1 LAAPTL
7 NKGRGIFPA
16 LSQGMKPAILAALCF
31 LLCSCAAGIP
41 SGPQIYR
48 LGELEV
54 RLYTDQESLAQQLP
68 PVLSAVQALS
78 VGGQQV
84 KVLGYFDRQN
94 KRIYSLDDTRVL
106 LHELK
111 HYLEP
116 DWRHH
121 VGCVALDEHP
131 ESPCRERP
139 QSETAALASAHG
151 YELLT
156 DPPLEA
162 PAEDNSSLG
171 F

>member
-1 LAAPTL
+1 
-7 NKGRGIFPA
+7 
-16 LSQGMKPAILAALCF
+16 MKLVFLTALC
-31 LLCSCAAGIP
+31 LLLNACAAAVP
-41 SGPQIYR
+41 TQPEVYR
-48 LGELEV
+48 LGDLEV
-54 RLYTDQESLAQQLP
+54 KLYKNQESLTQQLP

-121 VGCVALDEHP
+121 VGCVALDEHVG
-131 ESPCRERP
+131 SPCTEQP
-139 QSETAALASAHG
+139 HSEAARVNAHG
-151 YELLT
+151 FDLLT
-156 DPPLEA
+156 DPPL
-162 PAEDNSSLG
+162 
-171 F
+171 

>member
-1 LAAPTL
+1 MKLAFLT
-7 NKGRGIFPA
+7 
-16 LSQGMKPAILAALCF
+16 ALC
-31 LLCSCAAGIP
+31 LLLSACAAAVPTQPEVYQVGD
-41 SGPQIYR
+41 
-48 LGELEV
+48 LEV
-54 RLYTDQESLAQQLP
+54 RLYKNQESLTQQLP

-94 KRIYSLDDTRVL
+94 NRIYSLDDTRVL

-111 HYLEP
+111 HFLEP

-121 VGCVALDEHP
+121 VGCVALNEYP
-131 ESPCRERP
+131 ESPCREKP
-139 QSETAALASAHG
+139 QSEAAARAGAYG

-162 PAEDNSSLG
+162 QAEDDSSLG

>member
-1 LAAPTL
+1 MKLAFLT
-7 NKGRGIFPA
+7 
-16 LSQGMKPAILAALCF
+16 ALC
-31 LLCSCAAGIP
+31 LLLNACAAAVP
-41 SGPQIYR
+41 SEPEIYR
-48 LGELEV
+48 IGELEV
-54 RLYTDQESLAQQLP
+54 RLYKDQGSLSQELP

-94 KRIYSLDDTRVL
+94 NRIYSLDDTRVL

-111 HYLEP
+111 HFLEP

-121 VGCVALDEHP
+121 VGCVALDEDP
-131 ESPCRERP
+131 ESPCREKP
-139 QSETAALASAHG
+139 QSEAATRAGAYG

-156 DPPLEA
+156 DPPLVEA
-162 PAEDNSSLG
+162 QAEDDSSLG

>member
-1 LAAPTL
+1 
-7 NKGRGIFPA
+7 
-16 LSQGMKPAILAALCF
+16 MKPALLA
-31 LLCSCAAGIP
+31 LLCLLLSACAAAVP
-41 SGPQIYR
+41 TQPEVYR
-48 LGELEV
+48 LGDLEV
-54 RLYTDQESLAQQLP
+54 RLYKNQESLAQQLP

-106 LHELK
+106 LHELR

-139 QSETAALASAHG
+139 QSEAAAGAGAHG

-156 DPPLEA
+156 DPTLEA
-162 PAEDNSSLG
+162 QAEDNSSLG

>member
-1 LAAPTL
+1 MKLAFLT
-7 NKGRGIFPA
+7 
-16 LSQGMKPAILAALCF
+16 ALC
-31 LLCSCAAGIP
+31 LLLSACAAAVP
-41 SGPQIYR
+41 TQPEVYR
-48 LGELEV
+48 LGDLEV
-54 RLYTDQESLAQQLP
+54 RLYKNQESLAQHLP

-106 LHELK
+106 LHELR

-139 QSETAALASAHG
+139 QSEAAAGASAHG
-151 YELLT
+151 YELFT
-156 DPPLEA
+156 DPPLD
-162 PAEDNSSLG
+162 PQAEDDSSLG

>member
-1 LAAPTL
+1 MKLAFLT
-7 NKGRGIFPA
+7 
-16 LSQGMKPAILAALCF
+16 ALC
-31 LLCSCAAGIP
+31 LLLSACAAAVP
-41 SGPQIYR
+41 TQPEVYR

-54 RLYTDQESLAQQLP
+54 RLYKNQESLAQHLP

-106 LHELK
+106 LHELR

-139 QSETAALASAHG
+139 QSEAAAGAGAHG

-162 PAEDNSSLG
+162 QAEDSSSLG

>member
-1 LAAPTL
+1 
-7 NKGRGIFPA
+7 
-16 LSQGMKPAILAALCF
+16 MKPALLA
-31 LLCSCAAGIP
+31 LLCLLLSACAAAVSTQP
-41 SGPQIYR
+41 EVYR
-48 LGELEV
+48 LGDLEV
-54 RLYTDQESLAQQLP
+54 RLYKNQESLAQQLP

-121 VGCVALDEHP
+121 VGCVALEEHAG
-131 ESPCRERP
+131 SPCIERP
-139 QSETAALASAHG
+139 QSEAAARAGAHG

-162 PAEDNSSLG
+162 QAEDNSSLG